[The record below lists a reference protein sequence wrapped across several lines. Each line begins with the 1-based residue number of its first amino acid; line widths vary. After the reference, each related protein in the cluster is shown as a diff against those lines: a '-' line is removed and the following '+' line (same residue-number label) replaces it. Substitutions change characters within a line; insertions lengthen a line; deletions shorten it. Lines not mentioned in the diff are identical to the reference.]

1 MHYLMHNVAA
11 NWKRMNFRIKIF
23 DTMGG
28 NDGRGFALIGDVVF
42 FHFAP
47 QGRAIDLERCS
58 GLAFIPAMFAQR
70 I

>member
-1 MHYLMHNVAA
+1 MHYLMHNVAS
-11 NWKRMNFRIKIF
+11 NWERMNFRRKIF

-47 QGRAIDLERCS
+47 QSRAIDLKR
-58 GLAFIPAMFAQR
+58 
-70 I
+70 

>member
-1 MHYLMHNVAA
+1 MHYLMHNVAII
-11 NWKRMNFRIKIF
+11 WKRMKFKRKIF

-47 QGRAIDLERCS
+47 QGRAIDLKRWG
-58 GLAFIPAMFAQR
+58 GLAFIPVMFAQR